1 MVFVSMGAEDVFQL
15 LDPLTLQVGDHQT
28 AVVHIAAVIE
38 HELSVALHQHAQ
50 CLPHV
55 DEVHLKRGIDG
66 VHGGGRRRRVGDDVG
81 AAARDNTRDITGGQ
95 TQSQRRRNGQRGQTA
110 EQSRLL
116 GGGHFFF
123 LEVFHVAFSF
133 C

>member
-1 MVFVSMGAEDVFQL
+1 MS
-15 LDPLTLQVGDHQT
+15 QT
-28 AVVHIAAVIE
+28 
-38 HELSVALHQHAQ
+38 
-50 CLPHV
+50 
-55 DEVHLKRGIDG
+55 RG
-66 VHGGGRRRRVGDDVG
+66 
-81 AAARDNTRDITGGQ
+81 ITGGQ

-110 EQSRLL
+110 EQPRLL